1 MRGGFR
7 ICWVRPSSR
16 RALVRQLSS
25 GRVAV
30 GWAME
35 QGEIVAAA
43 RSRVHRWLASVVY
56 ALFAVPVGVLQRGPE
71 KLITGGYR
79 AIFECVV

>member
-7 ICWVRPSSR
+7 ISCVRRSAR
-16 RALVRQLSS
+16 RALARQVSS

-30 GWAME
+30 EGAME

-71 KLITGGYR
+71 KLITEGYR